1 MQALINELVEKANL
15 SPEAAAKA
23 VDVTISF
30 VKSKLPPFLSDKV
43 EDLIGGKFDL
53 GSLMGGFGGGGGKD
67 TDESPLDKLN
77 GMFGDKK

>member
-1 MQALINELVEKANL
+1 MQELINELIEKANL

-23 VDVTISF
+23 VETTVNF

-53 GSLMGGFGGGGGKD
+53 GSMFGGFGGGDAGD
-67 TDESPLDKLN
+67 SPLDKLN
-77 GMFGDKK
+77 NMFGDKK

>member
-23 VDVTISF
+23 VDVTITF

-43 EDLIGGKFDL
+43 EELINGKFDL
-53 GSLMGGFGGGGGKD
+53 GAMMGGFGGGGGD
-67 TDESPLDKLN
+67 TDDSPLDKLN

>member
-23 VDVTISF
+23 VETTISF

-43 EDLIGGKFDL
+43 EDLISGKFDL
-53 GSLMGGFGGGGGKD
+53 GSMLGGFGGNNDAG
-67 TDESPLDKLN
+67 ESPLDKLS